1 MPPPHHHHRT
11 TAHPHPNSSPK
22 PSHPP
27 TPRLHASYLYRTAPT
42 HIHTHTHPYHTAPA
56 HTQLLRTDNLPAMS
70 RPEHL
75 APPEIFYGD
84 DEAAKYTANTRVQ
97 TIQAEMTERALEL
110 LMLPEH
116 RKPAL
121 LLDIGCGSGLS
132 GEILTEHG
140 HEWIGMDIAPSM
152 LEVALE
158 RETEGDVMLADVGQG
173 CGFRAGSFDGAISI
187 SVLQWL
193 CNADS
198 TSHSPAA
205 RLSTFFQTLYSSLS
219 RGSRAVFQFYP
230 ESDEQ
235 VTFIM
240 SFATKAGFGGGL
252 VVDFP
257 NSRKAK
263 KFYLVLW
270 VGGEMSVGPNGQMAK
285 QELPQGLVHDHEGAA
300 GAGQTIKYEARRK
313 EKARKSKKKKS
324 GETAKEYILRK
335 KELNRL
341 RGKEVS
347 KERQSGFS
355 VALGLVSVRECGG
368 PADNLVCVLACWYH
382 VCVFLVWFGLVR
394 RCRCRATRSTR
405 AASARADS
413 EGAWVGI
420 GTAVCVCGRG
430 GVP

>member
-1 MPPPHHHHRT
+1 
-11 TAHPHPNSSPK
+11 
-22 PSHPP
+22 
-27 TPRLHASYLYRTAPT
+27 
-42 HIHTHTHPYHTAPA
+42 
-56 HTQLLRTDNLPAMS
+56 MS

-84 DEAAKYTANTRVQ
+84 VEASKYTANTRVQ

-132 GEILTEHG
+132 GEILTDHG
-140 HEWIGMDIAPSM
+140 HEWVGMDISPSM

-158 RETEGDVMLADVGQG
+158 RDTEGDIMLADVGQG

-198 TSHSPAA
+198 TAHSPAA
-205 RLSTFFQTLYSSLS
+205 RLATFFQTLYSSLS

-230 ESDEQ
+230 ENDEQ

-270 VGGEMSVGPNGQMAK
+270 VGGEMSVGPNGQVAK
-285 QELPQGLVHDHEGAA
+285 QELPQGLVHDHEDGGSGTATGAKV
-300 GAGQTIKYEARRK
+300 KYETRRSD
-313 EKARKSKKKKS
+313 KARKGKKKKS
-324 GETAKEYILRK
+324 GETTKEYILRK
-335 KELNRL
+335 KELNKL
-341 RGKEVS
+341 RGKDVPHDS
-347 KERQSGFS
+347 KYTGRKRKGGF
-355 VALGLVSVRECGG
+355 
-368 PADNLVCVLACWYH
+368 
-382 VCVFLVWFGLVR
+382 
-394 RCRCRATRSTR
+394 
-405 AASARADS
+405 
-413 EGAWVGI
+413 
-420 GTAVCVCGRG
+420 
-430 GVP
+430 